1 MTFWERLEH
10 TLMVNKLS
18 EAEFSRKIGVTQA
31 TITGWK
37 LRGSIPRADIAQSAA
52 ELLNTTVEFLLTG
65 KKSIQCD
72 SENGFLVPV
81 LNQELS
87 AGNGDIL
94 QDSDTANAL
103 IKLPKFFKQFG
114 ENLAALYVHGDSM
127 EPTIKNGSL
136 VIISPDC
143 FDKSEGIYAIRMNGN
158 SYIKRIQMGAG
169 KIFIISDNPKYKT
182 IEESIESQ
190 NIEVVGKL
198 VGIIT
203 YDARGL

>member
-1 MTFWERLEH
+1 MTFWERLKH
-10 TLMVNKLS
+10 ALDVNKLT
-18 EAEFSRKIGVTQA
+18 EAELSRKIGVTQT

-65 KKSIQCD
+65 RKNISCD

-87 AGNGDIL
+87 AGKGDFL
-94 QDSDTANAL
+94 QDADTANAL

-136 VIISPDC
+136 VIIANGT
-143 FDKSEGIYAIRMNGN
+143 FDKSEGIYAIRMNGS
-158 SYIKRIQMGAG
+158 SYVKRIQMGAN
-169 KIFIISDNPKYKT
+169 KVFIISDNQKYKMQ
-182 IEESIESQ
+182 EEPLESQ
-190 NIEVVGKL
+190 NIEIIGKV

-203 YDARGL
+203 FDSRGL